1 MGRGLVPP
9 QREHKRGATKMLES
23 MSAYYPYD
31 ESPTDPDEL
40 IWGRFTEEE
49 WDNMTCE
56 QRAEAIWSQL
66 EGFSL

>member
-1 MGRGLVPP
+1 
-9 QREHKRGATKMLES
+9 MLES

-49 WDNMTCE
+49 WDNMTCD